1 MQATSSITDQTLM
14 DIDESV
20 VNAAEFLGDFGSKK
34 RDCLGA
40 YAESQ
45 DIVKW
50 IKEVTNG
57 D

>member
-1 MQATSSITDQTLM
+1 MTDHTLI

-20 VNAAEFLGDFGSKK
+20 VYAAEFLEDFGSKK
-34 RDCLGA
+34 RDCLRV

>member
-1 MQATSSITDQTLM
+1 MTDQTLM

-20 VNAAEFLGDFGSKK
+20 VIAAEFLGDFGKEK
-34 RDCLGA
+34 RDCLKA

-45 DIVKW
+45 GIVNW
-50 IKEVTNG
+50 IKEVTDG